1 MPKTPANLIAKLN
14 AEAKRVETAMAKTAE
29 RARLRALKEAQTLA
43 RREAKVQK
51 AREKIGT
58 VIRKTYAQN
67 NTVTKLVAKH
77 GGLTPKNLLS
87 AATAFGSPA
96 FSRAAKNEHDRLKKK
111 IGEYKTLWGAW
122 YRTLPSNQRVKLSRE
137 LATFL
142 HGATYNNNGRLTYG
156 HLSKSSLNPLLYVT
170 RALNT
175 ARPPRPTVSYI
186 RNNQRGRADA
196 LRWDRRWQ
204 GTNQSFYYL
213 SEPEAN
219 DILHR
224 YGLPFSMVN
233 ARRNLLALKRNT
245 EMSLRRRAE
254 RNNPRN
260 NVPWRVSLRY
270 AVKQVGD
277 PLSPPKGQLGY
288 AGGRARRVYRR
299 RTERGYYTV

>member
-1 MPKTPANLIAKLN
+1 MPKTPANIIAKLN

-51 AREKIGT
+51 AREKIGA
-58 VIRKTYAQN
+58 VVRKTYAQN
-67 NTVTKLVAKH
+67 NTIARLVASH
-77 GGLTPKNLLS
+77 GGLTPKNLVS
-87 AATAFGSPA
+87 AATAFGSTA
-96 FSRAAKNEHDRLKKK
+96 FSRAAKNEHDRLKRK

-122 YRTLPSNQRVKLSRE
+122 YRTLPSNQRVRLSRE
-137 LATFL
+137 LATYL

-156 HLSKSSLNPLLYVT
+156 HLSQANLNPLLYVT

-175 ARPPRPTVSYI
+175 TRPPRPRVDYI

-196 LRWDRRWQ
+196 LRWNRRWQ

-233 ARRNLLALKRNT
+233 ARRNFLAFKRNT

-260 NVPWRVSLRY
+260 NVPWRATLRY

-277 PLSPPKGQLGY
+277 PVSPPKGQLGY

-299 RTERGYYTV
+299 RVPTRGY